1 MAQSIGGGLDD
12 ALSKWLK
19 SVETTQNLTVAD
31 KTAVN
36 LAGAEVFQKALT
48 DETRDKHYS
57 SHKNEKA
64 GHAADHITKWTGNK
78 TSKRAADTDFSGV
91 VTVGWDNKWHAMNMM
106 RVNDGTR
113 KMKGDHFITNLRAN
127 SSLRETILEA
137 EQKKYKEIM
146 DRKRSQGGD

>member
-1 MAQSIGGGLDD
+1 MAQSITGGLDD
-12 ALSKWLK
+12 ALTSWLK
-19 SVETTQNLTVAD
+19 SVENTQNLTVAD

-36 LAGAEVFQKALT
+36 MAGAEVFQKALT
-48 DETRDKHYS
+48 DETREKHYS

-113 KMKGDHFITNLRAN
+113 RMTGDHFITNLRADPG
-127 SSLRETILEA
+127 LRNQILEA
-137 EQKKYKEIM
+137 EQKAYKDIANKKKTE
-146 DRKRSQGGD
+146 GGD

>member
-1 MAQSIGGGLDD
+1 MAQSITGGLDD
-12 ALSKWLK
+12 ALTGWLK
-19 SVETTQNLTVAD
+19 SVESTQDLTVAD

-48 DETRDKHYS
+48 DETREKHYS
-57 SHKNEKA
+57 SHKNEKN

-113 KMKGDHFITNLRAN
+113 KMKGDHFITNLRVN
-127 SSLRETILEA
+127 QSLRQQIFEA

>member
-19 SVETTQNLTVAD
+19 SVENTQNLTVAD

-36 LAGAEVFQKALT
+36 MAGAEVFQKALI
-48 DETRDKHYS
+48 DETREKHYS

-64 GHAADHITKWTGNK
+64 GHAADHITKWVGQKGNRK
-78 TSKRAADTDFSGV
+78 ADTDFSGV

-113 KMKGDHFITNLRAN
+113 KMKGDNFITNLRAN
-127 SSLRETILEA
+127 PSLREQILDA
-137 EQKKYKEIM
+137 EQKVYKDIADKKKNE
-146 DRKRSQGGD
+146 GGD